1 MDDALSTP
9 IMPRLYEKKSV
20 LPICTAAVTTG
31 CRVDRAELE
40 VMGLKEIKLFKH
52 LALLHLR
59 GRYRENVSFGYGYFF
74 RN

>member
-40 VMGLKEIKLFKH
+40 LMGLKEIKLFKH

-59 GRYRENVSFGYGYFF
+59 GRYREKCIIWIWIFF
-74 RN
+74 